1 MTCPKC
7 RSISVVKNGM
17 GHTNEQ
23 YFKCNECEYNFPI
36 SITNTAKT
44 LIFDI
49 ENAPVEA
56 YVWNKR
62 VWNATISRKQLK
74 HDWFMLTWSAK
85 WLNAPNTYSYKLTS
99 KEAKAKDD
107 KRIVAKLYN
116 LFEQADV
123 IIAHNAWGFDIPM
136 VNAKFIQYG
145 FSPPSP
151 YRVIDTLRIAKKVG
165 CFTYNSLD
173 YLGETFGL
181 GRKIETEFGLWVDCM
196 YGVSSA
202 LKEMAEYNIQDVL
215 LLEEVYLKLRG
226 WMPSHPNMNLYQ
238 SESGCSHCGSMKIKY
253 AGDYAA
259 QTRLFKS
266 YRCLDCGGFSRETKK
281 SLVSTAR

>member
-1 MTCPKC
+1 MVCPKC

-23 YFKCNECEYNFPI
+23 YYKCNECRYNFPV

-85 WLNAPNTYSYKLTS
+85 WLNAPGTISYKLTS

-107 KRIVAKLYN
+107 KRIVTKLYN
-116 LFEQADV
+116 LFEQADI

-136 VNAKFIQYG
+136 VSGKFIQHG

-151 YRVIDTLRIAKKVG
+151 YRVIDT
-165 CFTYNSLD
+165 
-173 YLGETFGL
+173 
-181 GRKIETEFGLWVDCM
+181 
-196 YGVSSA
+196 
-202 LKEMAEYNIQDVL
+202 
-215 LLEEVYLKLRG
+215 
-226 WMPSHPNMNLYQ
+226 
-238 SESGCSHCGSMKIKY
+238 
-253 AGDYAA
+253 
-259 QTRLFKS
+259 
-266 YRCLDCGGFSRETKK
+266 
-281 SLVSTAR
+281 